1 MYCSD
6 QISCSAAITLISLCP
21 FVSLYEITQLS
32 GQNLPIKMSAFSL
45 NSSLKESQ
53 YTFPWPVG
61 IVTIAGPLARSFTL
75 CRDNN

>member
-6 QISCSAAITLISLCP
+6 LISCSAAITHISLCP

-32 GQNLPIKMSAFSL
+32 GQNPPIKMSAFSL
-45 NSSLKESQ
+45 NSHSMKINIPFSGQFVLSLSRGHSQ
-53 YTFPWPVG
+53 T
-61 IVTIAGPLARSFTL
+61 FTL